1 LHFAYAGPKPKRGP
15 TPRLGEPVDVR
26 KIPYQYLKE
35 TKIANGFEIRTYQMP
50 LLHQDFPDF
59 LNVVILLR
67 TNLATGAWANVI
79 LFSSD
84 LALSYDKLIDYYSL
98 RFQIEFNFRDAKQF
112 WGLEDFMN
120 VSQNAVTN
128 AANQAL
134 FMVDVSQVLMCEYRH
149 DDPDF
154 SILDLKAIYRG
165 YRYVTE
171 TIQILPQKPD
181 EHLVSQFF
189 RKVAAL
195 GRIHPANL
203 PVSSPLLAKVLEDGK
218 FNNLPASEVVI
229 KELPRRDATPALAK
243 KALSL
248 MTRSPWL
255 VLVREPDQLGVER
268 AHPQLAFG
276 VRLVELA
283 EPNRHVAA
291 DDDRTPASLDD
302 HHLRPACVARRRDK
316 PEPGKQFELA
326 VDRHVPHA
334 GRIDPL
340 ANSVVVLAARVV
352 ELPTLDVDRP
362 ASEEVIAT
370 TVVEV
375 QVCVD
380 DDVNASEVET
390 LLAQWTEAGI
400 KIGRRRVQLRHAGVD
415 QHTRIGMVD
424 DVHVDRYPLALGEQ
438 IGNLDW
444 RDGDFLFQG
453 KSPLRD
459 CRTNVLFCQDRNKL
473 NSEPARASQPGVERD
488 AGAAPAQTP
497 TLYSWTA

>member
-1 LHFAYAGPKPKRGP
+1 MIAMTGRVTMLGLSRWTEKGGSYRSVQRFFYTTIPWAQVFWTFFRAHLFDRQDTYLLAGDESVVTKAGKHTHGLDYFFSSLKQKAVPGLSFFTLSLVSLQQRRSYPVYVEQQIRTEAEKAESKAKKQAKKVKPTVTKRKPGRPKGSRNKNKTEVALNPELQRILKMLQSLLNTIQDTIHLTYLVLDGHFGNHPAFRMVRQCQLHLISKLRYDAALHFAYAGPKPKRGP

-50 LLHQDFPDF
+50 LLHQDFPDS

-128 AANQAL
+128 AANLAL

-203 PVSSPLLAKVLEDGK
+203 PVSSP
-218 FNNLPASEVVI
+218 
-229 KELPRRDATPALAK
+229 
-243 KALSL
+243 
-248 MTRSPWL
+248 
-255 VLVREPDQLGVER
+255 
-268 AHPQLAFG
+268 
-276 VRLVELA
+276 
-283 EPNRHVAA
+283 
-291 DDDRTPASLDD
+291 
-302 HHLRPACVARRRDK
+302 
-316 PEPGKQFELA
+316 
-326 VDRHVPHA
+326 
-334 GRIDPL
+334 
-340 ANSVVVLAARVV
+340 
-352 ELPTLDVDRP
+352 
-362 ASEEVIAT
+362 
-370 TVVEV
+370 
-375 QVCVD
+375 
-380 DDVNASEVET
+380 
-390 LLAQWTEAGI
+390 
-400 KIGRRRVQLRHAGVD
+400 
-415 QHTRIGMVD
+415 
-424 DVHVDRYPLALGEQ
+424 
-438 IGNLDW
+438 
-444 RDGDFLFQG
+444 
-453 KSPLRD
+453 
-459 CRTNVLFCQDRNKL
+459 
-473 NSEPARASQPGVERD
+473 
-488 AGAAPAQTP
+488 
-497 TLYSWTA
+497 